1 MKSDGLYGYR
11 GAGLRRRLARWPHRA
26 GHDWRSPSRFWFLPP
41 PKMTED
47 DVATIGGLLTF
58 LVSRDMLT
66 ILLSMAGDDVVGRL
80 LLVASRARLTDA
92 VHDSLQEALYWL
104 GQWHT
109 FENAR
114 RARMVP
120 DRWLRR
126 QRRRRGR
133 RAPPLWRHL
142 VSSDSETMEYW
153 PTGSWSEDE
162 TSHTDDL

>member
-1 MKSDGLYGYR
+1 MTASTVTVEQACGGD
-11 GAGLRRRLARWPHRA
+11 WRA
-26 GHDWRSPSRFWFLPP
+26 GPIELGMTGEVPLASGSCRLS
-41 PKMTED
+41 KMTED

-58 LVSRDMLT
+58 LASRDMLT

-114 RARMVP
+114 RARMVR